1 MFSHSNCVS
10 IQNKVI
16 LTHHSN
22 PIFFYFKMAET
33 SPDEVKIVVEA
44 NTNEEEKE
52 ERPKSVIKIDVYRV

>member
-1 MFSHSNCVS
+1 
-10 IQNKVI
+10 
-16 LTHHSN
+16 
-22 PIFFYFKMAET
+22 MAET